1 MSDLGSL
8 LTQLTSL
15 AVIVSAVLINDN
27 PEVIDKFIDL
37 SLLLFYQLFILRKT
51 VTARHIHN
59 SHISN
64 RLVLLISA
72 LDTHDGCHV
81 LILQFIVIKE
91 RSLAGVKIAFY
102 RLPAIVLEPLGSL
115 LFCLTVSDENVA
127 DILAAALLLSPDSCR
142 HSCGCCQ
149 AECHRPCQKP

>member
-1 MSDLGSL
+1 MSNLGSL

-91 RSLAGVKIAFY
+91 
-102 RLPAIVLEPLGSL
+102 
-115 LFCLTVSDENVA
+115 
-127 DILAAALLLSPDSCR
+127 
-142 HSCGCCQ
+142 
-149 AECHRPCQKP
+149 